1 MKRTRTSLIV
11 VVFIA
16 LLAIVALLW
25 LMGHLTAPSSGPT
38 ESMSG
43 TSSYLGEAGSSRP
56 TSMLQETPPTTATA
70 PSAPLADQ
78 PDAVGS
84 SPISTPTPS
93 GIAIFSSPLVH
104 DLPIAPQ
111 PDGMAPGFT
120 LESAQGASVALSDYA
135 GKSDVVL
142 VFYRGQT

>member
-1 MKRTRTSLIV
+1 VKRTRTSLLV

-16 LLAIVALLW
+16 LLAIAGVFLLMNR
-25 LMGHLTAPSSGPT
+25 LAAPGPT

-56 TSMLQETPPTTATA
+56 TSMLQETPSTTATA